1 MDYRD
6 VLRLIEEGEGFEVE
20 FKRKVSTPEKIA
32 RALVAFANTKGGYI
46 LFGVDDDGSIIGVE
60 SEKSEVDLILHAGES
75 LCLPR
80 IEPLIDIVPFN
91 GKDVIVAYVP
101 ESQDKPYYFTGE
113 ANGNGNGG
121 NGHGY
126 GHANGH
132 GHSNGRGNGNGN
144 GHGNGHGNGNG
155 HGHPEESTRVYI
167 RVNDKTV
174 MASKEVVKI
183 LRDERPDAPPLRFEL
198 GENEKRLFRY
208 LDENER
214 ITTKEFSRLV
224 NISEQ
229 RATRILVS
237 LVRAGVVRIHT
248 LEKRDF
254 FTLSYDLSR
263 A

>member
-60 SEKSEVDLILHAGES
+60 SEKSEVDLILHAGDF
-75 LCLPR
+75 LCNPP
-80 IEPLIDIVPFN
+80 IEPLIDIVPFS
-91 GKDVIVAYVP
+91 GKDVIVAYIE
-101 ESQDKPYYFTGE
+101 ESKEKPHYYTGE
-113 ANGNGNGG
+113 TNGN
-121 NGHGY
+121 
-126 GHANGH
+126 
-132 GHSNGRGNGNGN
+132 GNGNGN
-144 GHGNGHGNGNG
+144 GHAD
-155 HGHPEESTRVYI
+155 ESTRVYI

-214 ITTKEFSRLV
+214 ITTREFCRLV

-229 RATRILVS
+229 RASRILVS
-237 LVRAGVVRIHT
+237 LVHAGVVRIHT

-254 FTLSYDLSR
+254 FTLSYDVTR